1 LQAGGKRLTAATR
14 PLAGDWRITMRN
26 RDDLI
31 FARDEMIFV
40 KELWKLILEAEE
52 LVRDRYMKLA
62 EQEIY
67 DLYDE
72 NVDGQPF

>member
-1 LQAGGKRLTAATR
+1 
-14 PLAGDWRITMRN
+14 MRN

-40 KELWKLILEAEE
+40 KELWKLVLEAEE

-72 NVDGQPF
+72 NIDGQPF

>member
-1 LQAGGKRLTAATR
+1 
-14 PLAGDWRITMRN
+14 MRN

-31 FARDEMIFV
+31 FTRDEMIFA

-52 LVRDRYMKLA
+52 LVRNHYMRLA

-67 DLYDE
+67 DLYD
-72 NVDGQPF
+72 DGTNHEPF